1 MKTERTIPEGSS
13 GSAMLERLRATR
25 ASIRRALLVERLAQ
39 ALAFGLAAVV
49 AAAVLDRV
57 LRLPPAVRVM
67 ELLLLLGGGVAWFV
81 MRVLPAIRFAP
92 PLVEVALRMER
103 GHGDARG
110 ILAAGTDL
118 AEADAPTDPVTGHLA
133 EEVVQRAS
141 SAVERVDR
149 RIVDMRPARRAAAS
163 AGLAATIFAVMVLLS
178 PETARIAL
186 LRLATPF
193 ADVQWPARTM
203 VEPAMASKVHPRGS
217 ALPLR
222 ARTVRG
228 ESASMRVEAQYR
240 LVNKGSG
247 EWRTVLLSAQPDGS
261 FERLVETDG
270 DSIEVLFRTEDMET
284 LPVTVRLLQAP
295 TVESARA
302 SIEPPA
308 YAQGVVDTR
317 AVDLGNGTDRRATVS
332 PPVLDGSMITM
343 QLTMR
348 GTTDP
353 PSDADARS
361 AWLDR
366 TVSIMAADGRKI
378 APEVT
383 VDAATPGSATPGSA
397 TLGSATSGSWT
408 LRWRASGRGV
418 IELKPEG
425 AEGIVPT
432 ERIAFEIPAIEDSAP
447 VIAIVEPTADESVTP
462 EATPSV
468 VAEGRDDLSV
478 KRIWLDVSVAHGK
491 EEPHSATTTDGTPG
505 TTARVERT
513 LSIKELGAQA
523 GDRVICIARVVD
535 AFESEGKP
543 RNPVAST
550 PRVFRIISPTELSEQ
565 VRSRLGQMRDAAGRL
580 REEQAGIAEAARNAA
595 ERTEKEGAAATEQE
609 RSQLAGTEGRMADR
623 MAAFERSLAELSSRL
638 ERNKT
643 DGDGL
648 DKTIADAAKS
658 AQAASKQAQQAASV
672 MPKSGA
678 DAAKEAAEHAAESER
693 SLADLETALQRDRET
708 AELSRRIDRLAEKL
722 ESARR
727 DTRAAGEKST
737 GKERQQLGEETRA
750 QLDRAAQAQREAAAE
765 ARSLSEDLGK
775 RAEEVQRRQDA
786 DPGAAEA
793 MKEAQ
798 READER
804 GLARQLEQAAQQ
816 TEQNKMQAA
825 QQSQQQAQQ
834 AVQAMQQ
841 AMRNQQKKRTEEL
854 ERRVTEVVDALRAL
868 LGQIEEHS
876 LPMQQLVA
884 GDAPAVDRESKAML
898 RLSQNASGITEN
910 AMAGGQQL
918 RRTATLVARASEQL
932 DESATA
938 LRKAPPEPDA
948 ARASLEAARK
958 SVQEALASAEQA
970 KREAD
975 RAAENRRREELR
987 GVYQQVLDRQRSA
1000 RNSTESIVPAPGKSL
1015 DRRGF
1020 IESRRIAAEQT
1031 TVTNLLTA
1039 VSKRADVSGSELY
1052 SSSNEEM
1059 LAASNLASQDL
1070 SSSSVSRRTV
1080 MVQKEVE
1087 TSIAA
1092 LMEALSDPLEAE
1104 DPFAQGGN
1112 RNQQQQQQQGGGQQ
1126 GGNQRV
1132 PPMAELRLL
1141 RTMAQRVLDD
1151 TAAASE
1157 LPEADRAAYLARVAQ
1172 RQKRIMD
1179 LGERWMKAMQDQ
1191 SGTPKDGEE
1200 EGGAGAGVPTDGG
1213 GSGKGEGTP

>member
-1 MKTERTIPEGSS
+1 
-13 GSAMLERLRATR
+13 MLARLRATR
-25 ASIRRALLVERLAQ
+25 ARIRRVLLVERLAQ
-39 ALAFGLAAVV
+39 ALAFGLVAIVV
-49 AAAVLDRV
+49 AVVLDRV
-57 LRLPPAVRVM
+57 LRLPPPVRVV
-67 ELLLLLGGGVAWFV
+67 ELLSLLGGGMAWFV
-81 MRVLPAIRFAP
+81 MRVLPALRFAP

-110 ILAAGTDL
+110 ILAAGADM
-118 AEADAPTDPVTGHLA
+118 AEADAPADPITGQLA
-133 EEVVQRAS
+133 QEVVYRAS
-141 SAVERVDR
+141 AVVGQADQG
-149 RIVDMRPARRAAAS
+149 IVDARPARRAAVS
-163 AGLAATIFAVMVLLS
+163 AGVAVVIFVAMVLLS
-178 PETARIAL
+178 PESARIAL

-228 ESASMRVEAQYR
+228 EPASMRVEAQYR
-240 LVNKGSG
+240 LVRNGAG

-270 DSIEVLFRTEDMET
+270 DAIEVLFRTEDMET
-284 LPVTVRLLQAP
+284 LPVTVRLVQAP
-295 TVESARA
+295 AVESARA

-308 YAQGVVDTR
+308 YAQGSVDART
-317 AVDLGNGTDRRATVS
+317 VDLGNGTDRRATVS
-332 PPVLDGSMITM
+332 PPVLAGSTITM

-348 GTTDP
+348 GTVDP
-353 PSDADARS
+353 PSEASARS
-361 AWLDR
+361 AWIER
-366 TVSIMAADGRKI
+366 SVSITGADGQKPV
-378 APEVT
+378 PEFAF
-383 VDAATPGSATPGSA
+383 DAGKPD
-397 TLGSATSGSWT
+397 SWT

-418 IELKPEG
+418 IELRPEG

-432 ERIAFEIPAIEDSAP
+432 ERIAFEIPAIDDAAP
-447 VIAIVEPTADESVTP
+447 VIAIVEPSADESVTP

-478 KRIWLDVSVAHGK
+478 KRIWLDVSVARGK
-491 EEPHSATTTDGTPG
+491 DEPRNAMSVDGAPG
-505 TTARVERT
+505 ATARAERT

-523 GDRVICIARVVD
+523 GDRVVCIARAVD
-535 AFESEGKP
+535 AFEAEGKP

-595 ERTEKEGAAATEQE
+595 ERTEKDGSSATEQE
-609 RSQLAGTEGRMADR
+609 RSQLAGTESRMADR

-678 DAAKEAAEHAAESER
+678 EAAKEAAEHAAESER

-727 DTRAAGEKST
+727 DTKAAGEKST
-737 GKERQQLGEETRA
+737 GKDRQQLGEETRA

-765 ARSLSEDLGK
+765 ARALSEDLGK

-841 AMRNQQKKRTEEL
+841 AMRNQQRKRNEEL

-884 GDAPAVDRESKAML
+884 DDAVAVDRESRAML
-898 RLSQNASGITEN
+898 RLSQNASGITET

-918 RRTATLVARASEQL
+918 RRAATLVARASEQL
-932 DESATA
+932 DESAMA
-938 LRKAPPEPDA
+938 LRKSPPEPDA
-948 ARASLEAARK
+948 GRVSLEAARK
-958 SVQEALASAEQA
+958 SIQEALASAEQA

-1000 RNSTESIVPAPGKSL
+1000 RTNTETIVPAPGKSL

-1020 IESRRIAAEQT
+1020 IESRRIAAEQAV
-1031 TVTNLLTA
+1031 VTNLLTA
-1039 VSKRADVSGSELY
+1039 VAKRADVSGSELY

-1059 LAASNLASQDL
+1059 LAASDLASQDL

-1087 TSIAA
+1087 ASIAA
-1092 LMEALSDPLEAE
+1092 LMEALSDPPESE
-1104 DPFAQGGN
+1104 DPFAQGAN
-1112 RNQQQQQQQGGGQQ
+1112 KNQQQQQPQGGGQQ

-1157 LPEADRAAYLARVAQ
+1157 LPDADRATYLARVAQ

-1179 LGERWMKAMQDQ
+1179 LGERWMKAMQEQ

-1200 EGGAGAGVPTDGG
+1200 QGDGEAEPSTDGAG
-1213 GSGKGEGTP
+1213 SKKGDGTP

>member
-1 MKTERTIPEGSS
+1 MTTERPIPDGSD
-13 GSAMLERLRATR
+13 GSAMLQTLRATR
-25 ASIRRALLVERLAQ
+25 ARIKRVLLVERLAQ
-39 ALAFGLAAVV
+39 ALAFGLVAVV
-49 AAAVLDRV
+49 AAVVLDRV
-57 LRLPPAVRVM
+57 LRLPPAVRVL
-67 ELLLLLGGGVAWFV
+67 ELLLLLGGGIAWFV
-81 MRVLPAIRFAP
+81 TRVLPAIRFAP

-110 ILAAGTDL
+110 ILAAGADL
-118 AEADAPTDPVTGHLA
+118 AGADVAAAEALANPVTGQLA
-133 EEVVQRAS
+133 QEVVRRAS
-141 SAVERVDR
+141 TVVQHANHG
-149 RIVDMRPARRAAAS
+149 IVDPRPARRASMS
-163 AGLAATIFAVMVLLS
+163 AGVAAVIFAAMVLLS
-178 PETARIAL
+178 PESARIAL

-228 ESASMRVEAQYR
+228 EPASMRVEAQYR
-240 LVNKGSG
+240 LVRDGAG

-270 DSIEVLFRTEDMET
+270 DAIEVLFRTEDMET
-284 LPVTVRLLQAP
+284 LPVTVRLVQAP
-295 TVESARA
+295 AVESARA
-302 SIEPPA
+302 SIDPPA
-308 YAQGVVDTR
+308 YAQGAVDAR

-332 PPVLDGSMITM
+332 PPVLAGSQITM
-343 QLTMR
+343 QLSMR
-348 GTTDP
+348 GTIEP
-353 PSDADARS
+353 PSDVTGRA

-366 TVSIMAADGRKI
+366 TVSIMGVDGRRI
-378 APEVT
+378 SPEFT
-383 VDAATPGSATPGSA
+383 VDAAKTAA
-397 TLGSATSGSWT
+397 WT
-408 LRWRASGRGV
+408 LRWSASGRGV

-432 ERIAFEIPAIEDSAP
+432 ERIAFEIPAIDDTAP
-447 VIAIVEPTADESVTP
+447 VIAIIEPAADESVTP
-462 EATPSV
+462 EATPLV

-478 KRIWLDVSVAHGK
+478 KRIWLEVSVGRGK
-491 EEPHSATTTDGTPG
+491 DDPRNALTADGTPG
-505 TTARVERT
+505 VTARVERT
-513 LSIKELGAQA
+513 VSIKDVGAQA
-523 GDRVICIARVVD
+523 GDRVICIARAVD

-623 MAAFERSLAELSSRL
+623 VAAFERSLAELSSRL

-658 AQAASKQAQQAASV
+658 AQAATQQAQQAASA
-672 MPKSGA
+672 MPKPGT
-678 DAAKEAAEHAAESER
+678 DAAKDAAERAAESER

-722 ESARR
+722 DAARR
-727 DTRAAGEKST
+727 DTKAAGEKSM
-737 GKERQQLGEETRA
+737 GKDRQQLGEEARA

-841 AMRNQQKKRTEEL
+841 AMRNQQKKRNEEL

-884 GDAPAVDRESKAML
+884 EDTVAVERESKAML
-898 RLSQNASGITEN
+898 RLSQNASGITES
-910 AMAGGQQL
+910 AMGAGQSL
-918 RRTATLVARASEQL
+918 RRAATLVARAAEQL

-938 LRKAPPEPDA
+938 LRKAPPEPEP
-948 ARASLEAARK
+948 ARGSLEAARK

-987 GVYQQVLDRQRSA
+987 GVYQQVLERQQSA
-1000 RNSTESIVPAPGKSL
+1000 RAGTESIVPAPGKSL

-1020 IESRRIAAEQT
+1020 IESRRIAAEQAA
-1031 TVTNLLTA
+1031 VTNLLTA
-1039 VSKRADVSGSELY
+1039 VAKRADVSGSELY
-1052 SSSNEEM
+1052 SSSNDEM
-1059 LAASNLASQDL
+1059 VAASNLASQDL

-1087 TSIAA
+1087 ASIAA
-1092 LMEALSDPLEAE
+1092 LMEALSDPPEAE
-1104 DPFAQGGN
+1104 DPFAQGANKEQKQGESGGG
-1112 RNQQQQQQQGGGQQ
+1112 GGGQQ
-1126 GGNQRV
+1126 PGGQRV

-1157 LPEADRAAYLARVAQ
+1157 LPEGDRAAYLARVAQ

-1179 LGERWMKAMQDQ
+1179 LGERWMNAMKEQ
-1191 SGTPKDGEE
+1191 SGAPKDGQEQDNGGAGSQQPPSGAPKDGEI
-1200 EGGAGAGVPTDGG
+1200 P
-1213 GSGKGEGTP
+1213 

>member
-1 MKTERTIPEGSS
+1 MTTDRPIPEGAD
-13 GSAMLERLRATR
+13 GNAMLRTLRAAR
-25 ASIRRALLVERLAQ
+25 ARIRRVLLVERLAQ
-39 ALAFGLAAVV
+39 ALAFGLAAIV
-49 AAAVLDRV
+49 AAVVLDRV
-57 LRLPPAVRVM
+57 LRLPPAVRVV
-67 ELLLLLGGGVAWFV
+67 ELLLLVGGGIAWFV

-103 GHGDARG
+103 GHGEARG

-118 AEADAPTDPVTGHLA
+118 AEAGAPTDLVTGMLA
-133 EEVVQRAS
+133 HQVVQRAS
-141 SAVERVDR
+141 EVVERADRGSVDP
-149 RIVDMRPARRAAAS
+149 RPARRASARAAI
-163 AGLAATIFAVMVLLS
+163 AAAIFAVMVVVS
-178 PETARIAL
+178 PESARIAL

-203 VEPAMASKVHPRGS
+203 VEPAMASTVHPRGS

-228 ESASMRVEAQYR
+228 EPGSMRVEAQYR
-240 LVNKGSG
+240 LVRDGAG

-270 DSIEVLFRTEDMET
+270 EAIEVLFRTEDMET
-284 LPVTVRLLQAP
+284 LPVTVRLVQAP
-295 TVESARA
+295 AVESARA

-308 YAQGVVDTR
+308 YARGAVDAR
-317 AVDLGNGTDRRATVS
+317 MVDLGNGTDRRATLS
-332 PPVLDGSMITM
+332 PPVLSGSMITL
-343 QLTMR
+343 QLSMR
-348 GTTDP
+348 GTIEP
-353 PSDADARS
+353 PVDADVRS
-361 AWLDR
+361 SWLAR
-366 TVSIMAADGRKI
+366 TVSIMGADGRAI
-378 APEVT
+378 APEFT
-383 VDAATPGSATPGSA
+383 VDAANTA
-397 TLGSATSGSWT
+397 SWT
-408 LRWRASGRGV
+408 LRWMAGGRGV
-418 IELKPEG
+418 VELKPEG
-425 AEGIVPT
+425 AEGIIPT
-432 ERIAFEIPAIEDSAP
+432 ERIAFEIPAIDDAP
-447 VIAIVEPTADESVTP
+447 PVVAIVDPAADESVTP
-462 EATPSV
+462 DATPSV
-468 VAEGRDDLSV
+468 VAEGRDDLAV
-478 KRIWLDVSVAHGK
+478 KRIWLDVLVAHGK
-491 EEPHSATTTDGTPG
+491 DEPRSAMSVDGTGG
-505 TTARVERT
+505 TTARLGHT
-513 LSIKELGAQA
+513 LSIKELDAQA
-523 GDRVICIARVVD
+523 GDRVVCIARAVD

-580 REEQAGIAEAARNAA
+580 REEQAGIAEAARNVA

-609 RSQLAGTEGRMADR
+609 RSRLAGTEGRMADR
-623 MAAFERSLAELSSRL
+623 MAAFERSLAELSARL

-648 DKTIADAAKS
+648 DKTIADAARS
-658 AQAASKQAQQAASV
+658 ARAANQQAQQAAST
-672 MPKSGA
+672 MPKAGSDEA
-678 DAAKEAAEHAAESER
+678 REAAEHAAESER
-693 SLADLETALQRDRET
+693 SLADLEAALQRDRES

-727 DTRAAGEKST
+727 DTKAAGEKSM

-841 AMRNQQKKRTEEL
+841 AMRNQQKKRNEEL
-854 ERRVTEVVDALRAL
+854 ERRVTEVVDTLRAL

-884 GDAPAVDRESKAML
+884 GDTPAVERESAAML
-898 RLSQNASGITEN
+898 RLSQNATGITES

-918 RRTATLVARASEQL
+918 RRAATLVARASEQL

-938 LRKAPPEPDA
+938 LRKSPPEPDP
-948 ARASLEAARK
+948 ARAALEAARK
-958 SVQEALASAEQA
+958 SVQDALASAEQA

-1000 RNSTESIVPAPGKSL
+1000 RTSTESIVPAPGKSL

-1020 IESRRIAAEQT
+1020 IESRRIAAEQA
-1031 TVTNLLTA
+1031 VVSNLLTA
-1039 VSKRADVSGSELY
+1039 VSKRADISGSELY
-1052 SSSNEEM
+1052 SSSNDEM
-1059 LAASNLASQDL
+1059 LAASNQASQDL

-1087 TSIAA
+1087 ASIAA
-1092 LMEALSDPLEAE
+1092 LMEALSDPPEAE

-1112 RNQQQQQQQGGGQQ
+1112 KNQQQQQQQGGGQQ

-1141 RTMAQRVLDD
+1141 RTMAQQVLND

-1157 LPEADRAAYLARVAQ
+1157 LPDADRAAYLARVAQ

-1179 LGERWMKAMQDQ
+1179 LGERWMKAMQEQ

-1200 EGGAGAGVPTDGG
+1200 QAGDGADAPSDENGAKKGDGI
-1213 GSGKGEGTP
+1213 P

>member
-1 MKTERTIPEGSS
+1 
-13 GSAMLERLRATR
+13 
-25 ASIRRALLVERLAQ
+25 
-39 ALAFGLAAVV
+39 
-49 AAAVLDRV
+49 
-57 LRLPPAVRVM
+57 
-67 ELLLLLGGGVAWFV
+67 
-81 MRVLPAIRFAP
+81 
-92 PLVEVALRMER
+92 
-103 GHGDARG
+103 
-110 ILAAGTDL
+110 
-118 AEADAPTDPVTGHLA
+118 
-133 EEVVQRAS
+133 
-141 SAVERVDR
+141 
-149 RIVDMRPARRAAAS
+149 
-163 AGLAATIFAVMVLLS
+163 
-178 PETARIAL
+178 
-186 LRLATPF
+186 
-193 ADVQWPARTM
+193 M

-228 ESASMRVEAQYR
+228 EPASMRVEAQYR
-240 LVNKGSG
+240 LVRDGAG

-270 DSIEVLFRTEDMET
+270 DAIEVLFRTEDMET
-284 LPVTVRLLQAP
+284 LPVTVRLVQAP
-295 TVESARA
+295 AVESARA
-302 SIEPPA
+302 SIEPPV
-308 YAQGVVDTR
+308 YAQGSVDART
-317 AVDLGNGTDRRATVS
+317 VDLGNGTDRRATVS
-332 PPVLDGSMITM
+332 PPVLAGSTITM

-353 PSDADARS
+353 PSEASARS
-361 AWLDR
+361 AWIDR
-366 TVSIMAADGRKI
+366 SVSIVGADGQKLV
-378 APEVT
+378 PEFGF
-383 VDAATPGSATPGSA
+383 DAGRPD
-397 TLGSATSGSWT
+397 SWT

-432 ERIAFEIPAIEDSAP
+432 ERIAFEIPAIDDAAP
-447 VIAIVEPTADESVTP
+447 VIAIIEPSADESVTP
-462 EATPSV
+462 EAAPSV

-478 KRIWLDVSVAHGK
+478 KRIWLDVSVARGK
-491 EEPHSATTTDGTPG
+491 DEPRNAMSVDGAPG
-505 TTARVERT
+505 ATARVERT

-523 GDRVICIARVVD
+523 GDRVVCIARAVD
-535 AFESEGKP
+535 AFEAEGKP

-595 ERTEKEGAAATEQE
+595 ERTEKDGSSATEQE
-609 RSQLAGTEGRMADR
+609 RSQLAGTESRMADR

-658 AQAASKQAQQAASV
+658 AQAANKQAQQAASV

-678 DAAKEAAEHAAESER
+678 EAAKEAAEHAAESER

-727 DTRAAGEKST
+727 DTKAAGEKST
-737 GKERQQLGEETRA
+737 GKDRQQLGEETRA

-841 AMRNQQKKRTEEL
+841 AMRNQQKKRNEEL

-884 GDAPAVDRESKAML
+884 DDAVAVDRESKAML
-898 RLSQNASGITEN
+898 RLSQNASGITEA

-918 RRTATLVARASEQL
+918 RRAATLVARASEQL

-938 LRKAPPEPDA
+938 LRKSPPEPDA
-948 ARASLEAARK
+948 GRASLEAARK

-1000 RNSTESIVPAPGKSL
+1000 RTNTETIVPAPGKSL

-1020 IESRRIAAEQT
+1020 IESRRIAAEQAV
-1031 TVTNLLTA
+1031 VTNLLTA
-1039 VSKRADVSGSELY
+1039 IAKRADVSGSELY
-1052 SSSNEEM
+1052 SSSNDEM
-1059 LAASNLASQDL
+1059 LAASDLASQDL

-1087 TSIAA
+1087 ASIAA
-1092 LMEALSDPLEAE
+1092 LMEALSDPPEAE
-1104 DPFAQGGN
+1104 DPFAQGAN
-1112 RNQQQQQQQGGGQQ
+1112 KNQQQQQQQQPQGGGQQ

-1157 LPEADRAAYLARVAQ
+1157 LPDADRAAYLARVAQ

-1179 LGERWMKAMQDQ
+1179 LGERWMKAMQEQ
-1191 SGTPKDGEE
+1191 SGTP
-1200 EGGAGAGVPTDGG
+1200 
-1213 GSGKGEGTP
+1213 

>member
-1 MKTERTIPEGSS
+1 MTTERPITDGTG
-13 GSAMLERLRATR
+13 GSAMLVQLRATR
-25 ASIRRALLVERLAQ
+25 ARIRRALLIERLAQ
-39 ALAFGLAAVV
+39 ALAFGLVAIVV
-49 AAAVLDRV
+49 AVVLDRV
-57 LRLPPAVRVM
+57 LRLPPAVRVV
-67 ELLLLLGGGVAWFV
+67 ELLSLLGGGVVWFV

-110 ILAAGTDL
+110 ILAAGTDM
-118 AEADAPTDPVTGHLA
+118 AEADAPTDPITGQLA
-133 EEVVQRAS
+133 QEVVRRAS
-141 SAVERVDR
+141 AAVAQADHGVIDP
-149 RIVDMRPARRAAAS
+149 RPARRAAVS
-163 AGLAATIFAVMVLLS
+163 AGVAVVVFVAMVLLS
-178 PETARIAL
+178 PESARIAL

-228 ESASMRVEAQYR
+228 EPTSMRVEAQYR
-240 LVNKGSG
+240 LVRNGAG

-270 DSIEVLFRTEDMET
+270 DAIEVLFRTEDMET
-284 LPVTVRLLQAP
+284 LPVTVRLVQAP
-295 TVESARA
+295 AVESARA

-308 YAQGVVDTR
+308 YAQGSVDART
-317 AVDLGNGTDRRATVS
+317 VDLGNGTDRRATVS
-332 PPVLDGSMITM
+332 PPVLAGSTISM

-348 GTTDP
+348 GITDP
-353 PSDADARS
+353 PGDASARS
-361 AWLDR
+361 AWIDR
-366 TVSIMAADGRKI
+366 TVSIAGAEGQKI
-378 APEVT
+378 VPEFMF
-383 VDAATPGSATPGSA
+383 DAGTPDV
-397 TLGSATSGSWT
+397 WT

-425 AEGIVPT
+425 MEGIVPT
-432 ERIAFEIPAIEDSAP
+432 ERIAFEIPAIDDAAP
-447 VIAIVEPTADESVTP
+447 VIAIIEPSADESVTP

-478 KRIWLDVSVAHGK
+478 KRIWLDVSVARGK
-491 EEPHSATTTDGTPG
+491 DEPRNAMSVDGAPG
-505 TTARVERT
+505 ATARVERT

-523 GDRVICIARVVD
+523 GDRVICIARAVD
-535 AFESEGKP
+535 AFEAEGKP

-595 ERTEKEGAAATEQE
+595 ERTEKDGSSATEQE
-609 RSQLAGTEGRMADR
+609 RSQLAGTESRMADR
-623 MAAFERSLAELSSRL
+623 MAAFERSLTELSSRL

-658 AQAASKQAQQAASV
+658 AQAANKQAQQAASV

-678 DAAKEAAEHAAESER
+678 EAAKEAAEHAAESER

-727 DTRAAGEKST
+727 DTKAAGEKST
-737 GKERQQLGEETRA
+737 GKDRQQLGEETRA

-841 AMRNQQKKRTEEL
+841 AMRNQQKKRNEEL

-884 GDAPAVDRESKAML
+884 DDAVAVDRESKAML
-898 RLSQNASGITEN
+898 RLSQNASGITET

-918 RRTATLVARASEQL
+918 RRAATLVARASEQL

-938 LRKAPPEPDA
+938 LRKSPPEPDTG
-948 ARASLEAARK
+948 RASLEAARK
-958 SVQEALASAEQA
+958 SVQEAFASAEQA

-1000 RNSTESIVPAPGKSL
+1000 RTNTETIVPAPGKSL

-1020 IESRRIAAEQT
+1020 IESRRIAAEQAV
-1031 TVTNLLTA
+1031 VTNLLTA
-1039 VSKRADVSGSELY
+1039 VAKRADVSGSELY

-1059 LAASNLASQDL
+1059 LAASDLASQDL

-1087 TSIAA
+1087 ASIAA
-1092 LMEALSDPLEAE
+1092 LMEALSDPPEAE
-1104 DPFAQGGN
+1104 DPFAQGAN
-1112 RNQQQQQQQGGGQQ
+1112 KNQEQQQQPQGGGQQ

-1157 LPEADRAAYLARVAQ
+1157 LPDADRAAYLARVAQ

-1179 LGERWMKAMQDQ
+1179 LGERWMKAMQEQ

-1200 EGGAGAGVPTDGG
+1200 QGGGGAEPSMDGAG
-1213 GSGKGEGTP
+1213 SKKGDETP

>member
-1 MKTERTIPEGSS
+1 
-13 GSAMLERLRATR
+13 MLVRLRATR
-25 ASIRRALLVERLAQ
+25 ARIRRALLVERLAQ
-39 ALAFGLAAVV
+39 ALAFGLVAIVVAVV
-49 AAAVLDRV
+49 LDWV
-57 LRLPPAVRVM
+57 LRLPPAVRVV
-67 ELLLLLGGGVAWFV
+67 ELLSLLGGGMAWFV
-81 MRVLPAIRFAP
+81 MRVLPALRFAP

-110 ILAAGTDL
+110 ILAAGADM
-118 AEADAPTDPVTGHLA
+118 AEADAPADPITGQLA
-133 EEVVQRAS
+133 QEVVQRAS
-141 SAVERVDR
+141 AMVGQADQG
-149 RIVDMRPARRAAAS
+149 IVDARPARRAAVS
-163 AGLAATIFAVMVLLS
+163 AGVAVVIFVAMVLLS
-178 PETARIAL
+178 PESARIAL

-228 ESASMRVEAQYR
+228 EPASMRVEAQYR
-240 LVNKGSG
+240 LVRNSAG

-270 DSIEVLFRTEDMET
+270 DAIEVLFRTEDMET
-284 LPVTVRLLQAP
+284 LPVTVRLVQAP
-295 TVESARA
+295 AVESARA

-308 YAQGVVDTR
+308 YAQGSVDART
-317 AVDLGNGTDRRATVS
+317 VDLGNGTDRRATVS
-332 PPVLDGSMITM
+332 PPVLAGSTITM

-353 PSDADARS
+353 PSEASARS
-361 AWLDR
+361 AWIDR
-366 TVSIMAADGRKI
+366 SVSIVGADGQKLV
-378 APEVT
+378 PEFGF
-383 VDAATPGSATPGSA
+383 DAGKPD
-397 TLGSATSGSWT
+397 SWT

-432 ERIAFEIPAIEDSAP
+432 ERIAFEIPAIDDAAP
-447 VIAIVEPTADESVTP
+447 VIAIIEPSADESVTP

-478 KRIWLDVSVAHGK
+478 KRIWLDVSVARGK
-491 EEPHSATTTDGTPG
+491 DEPRNAMSVDGAPG
-505 TTARVERT
+505 ATARVERT

-523 GDRVICIARVVD
+523 GDRVVCIARAVD
-535 AFESEGKP
+535 AFEAEGKP

-595 ERTEKEGAAATEQE
+595 ERTEKDGSSATEQE
-609 RSQLAGTEGRMADR
+609 RSQLAGTESRMADR

-658 AQAASKQAQQAASV
+658 AQAANKQAQQAASV

-678 DAAKEAAEHAAESER
+678 EAAKEAAEHAAESER

-727 DTRAAGEKST
+727 DTKAAGEKST
-737 GKERQQLGEETRA
+737 GKDRQQLGEETRA

-841 AMRNQQKKRTEEL
+841 AMRNQQKKRNEEL

-884 GDAPAVDRESKAML
+884 DDAVAVDRESKAML
-898 RLSQNASGITEN
+898 RLSQNASGITET

-918 RRTATLVARASEQL
+918 RRAATLVARASEQL

-938 LRKAPPEPDA
+938 LRKSPPEPDA
-948 ARASLEAARK
+948 GRASLEAARK

-1000 RNSTESIVPAPGKSL
+1000 RTNTETIVPAPGKSL

-1020 IESRRIAAEQT
+1020 IESRRIAAEQAV
-1031 TVTNLLTA
+1031 VTNLLTA
-1039 VSKRADVSGSELY
+1039 IAKRADVSGSELY
-1052 SSSNEEM
+1052 SSSNDEM
-1059 LAASNLASQDL
+1059 LAASDLASQDL

-1087 TSIAA
+1087 ASIAA
-1092 LMEALSDPLEAE
+1092 LMEALSDPPEAE
-1104 DPFAQGGN
+1104 DPFAQGAN
-1112 RNQQQQQQQGGGQQ
+1112 KNQQQQQPQGGGQQ

-1157 LPEADRAAYLARVAQ
+1157 LPDADRAAYLARVAQ

-1179 LGERWMKAMQDQ
+1179 LGERWMKAMQEQ

-1200 EGGAGAGVPTDGG
+1200 QGD
-1213 GSGKGEGTP
+1213 GTP

>member
-1 MKTERTIPEGSS
+1 MASSFDSLARALREYPEGFDATD
-13 GSAMLERLRATR
+13 GSQPIPHFAKRKKAVEQGGRERPGSPRDPRQFAIGWQLVSPNFESPTARTDATLSR
-25 ASIRRALLVERLAQ
+25 IGAGE
-39 ALAFGLAAVV
+39 G
-49 AAAVLDRV
+49 AVLV
-57 LRLPPAVRVM
+57 LFGGRDAASLAPPVLHLFDPREGTWSSPAQLNM
-67 ELLLLLGGGVAWFV
+67 ELSGEPPSARAGHTAGNFGRHLVLVYGGKTASG
-81 MRVLPAIRFAP
+81 LSD
-92 PLVEVALRMER
+92 EV
-103 GHGDARG
+103 
-110 ILAAGTDL
+110 
-118 AEADAPTDPVTGHLA
+118 
-133 EEVVQRAS
+133 
-141 SAVERVDR
+141 
-149 RIVDMRPARRAAAS
+149 
-163 AGLAATIFAVMVLLS
+163 
-178 PETARIAL
+178 
-186 LRLATPF
+186 
-193 ADVQWPARTM
+193 
-203 VEPAMASKVHPRGS
+203 S
-217 ALPLR
+217 ALVHHRPEIG
-222 ARTVRG
+222 TF
-228 ESASMRVEAQYR
+228 S
-240 LVNKGSG
+240 K
-247 EWRTVLLSAQPDGS
+247 LSWCAI
-261 FERLVETDG
+261 ETDG
-270 DSIEVLFRTEDMET
+270 DAIEVLFRTEDMET
-284 LPVTVRLLQAP
+284 LPVTVRLVQAP
-295 TVESARA
+295 AVESARA

-308 YAQGVVDTR
+308 YAQGSVDART
-317 AVDLGNGTDRRATVS
+317 VDLGNGTDRRATVS
-332 PPVLDGSMITM
+332 PPVLAGSTITL

-348 GTTDP
+348 GTVDP
-353 PSDADARS
+353 PSEASARS

-366 TVSIMAADGRKI
+366 SVSIAGADGQKLV
-378 APEVT
+378 PELAF
-383 VDAATPGSATPGSA
+383 DAGKPD
-397 TLGSATSGSWT
+397 SWT

-432 ERIAFEIPAIEDSAP
+432 ERIAFEIPAIDDAAP
-447 VIAIVEPTADESVTP
+447 VIAIIEPSADESVTP

-478 KRIWLDVSVAHGK
+478 RRIWLDVSVARGK
-491 EEPHSATTTDGTPG
+491 DEPRNAMSVDGAPG
-505 TTARVERT
+505 ATARVERT

-523 GDRVICIARVVD
+523 GDRVVCVARAVD
-535 AFESEGKP
+535 AFEAEGKP

-595 ERTEKEGAAATEQE
+595 ERTEKDGSSATEQE
-609 RSQLAGTEGRMADR
+609 RSQLAGTESRMADR

-658 AQAASKQAQQAASV
+658 AQAANKQAQQAASV
-672 MPKSGA
+672 MPKSGPE
-678 DAAKEAAEHAAESER
+678 AAKEAAEHAAESER

-727 DTRAAGEKST
+727 DTKAAGEKST
-737 GKERQQLGEETRA
+737 GKDRQQLGEETRA

-786 DPGAAEA
+786 DPGAAKA

-841 AMRNQQKKRTEEL
+841 AMRNQQKKRNEEL

-884 GDAPAVDRESKAML
+884 DDAVAVDRESKAML
-898 RLSQNASGITEN
+898 RLSQNASGITET

-918 RRTATLVARASEQL
+918 RRAATLVARASEQL

-938 LRKAPPEPDA
+938 LRKSPPEPDA
-948 ARASLEAARK
+948 GRASLEAARK

-1000 RNSTESIVPAPGKSL
+1000 RTNTETIVPAPGKSL

-1020 IESRRIAAEQT
+1020 IESRRIAAEQAV
-1031 TVTNLLTA
+1031 VTNLLTA
-1039 VSKRADVSGSELY
+1039 VAKRADVSGSELY
-1052 SSSNEEM
+1052 SSSNDEM
-1059 LAASNLASQDL
+1059 LAASDLASQDL

-1087 TSIAA
+1087 ASIAA
-1092 LMEALSDPLEAE
+1092 LMEALSDPPEAE
-1104 DPFAQGGN
+1104 DPFAQGAN
-1112 RNQQQQQQQGGGQQ
+1112 KNQQQQQPQGGGQQ

-1157 LPEADRAAYLARVAQ
+1157 LPDADRAAYLARVAQ

-1179 LGERWMKAMQDQ
+1179 LGERWMKAMQEQ

-1200 EGGAGAGVPTDGG
+1200 QGD
-1213 GSGKGEGTP
+1213 GTP

>member
-1 MKTERTIPEGSS
+1 
-13 GSAMLERLRATR
+13 MLAQLRATR
-25 ASIRRALLVERLAQ
+25 ARIRRALLVERLAQ
-39 ALAFGLAAVV
+39 ALAFGLVAIVV
-49 AAAVLDRV
+49 AVVLDRV
-57 LRLPPAVRVM
+57 LRLPPAVRVV
-67 ELLLLLGGGVAWFV
+67 ELLSLLGGGMAWFV
-81 MRVLPAIRFAP
+81 MRVLPALRFAP

-110 ILAAGTDL
+110 ILAAGADM
-118 AEADAPTDPVTGHLA
+118 AEADAPADPITGQLA
-133 EEVVQRAS
+133 QEVVQRAS
-141 SAVERVDR
+141 AVVGQADQG
-149 RIVDMRPARRAAAS
+149 IVDARPARRAAVS
-163 AGLAATIFAVMVLLS
+163 AGVAVAIFVAMVLLS
-178 PETARIAL
+178 PESARIAL

-228 ESASMRVEAQYR
+228 EPASMRVEAQYR
-240 LVNKGSG
+240 LVRDGAG

-270 DSIEVLFRTEDMET
+270 DAIEVLFRTEDMET
-284 LPVTVRLLQAP
+284 LPVTVRLVQAP
-295 TVESARA
+295 AVESARA

-308 YAQGVVDTR
+308 YAQGSVDART
-317 AVDLGNGTDRRATVS
+317 VDLGNGTDRRATVS
-332 PPVLDGSMITM
+332 PPVLAGSTITM
-343 QLTMR
+343 QLMMR

-353 PSDADARS
+353 PSEASQRS

-366 TVSIMAADGRKI
+366 SVSIAGADGQKLV
-378 APEVT
+378 PEFT
-383 VDAATPGSATPGSA
+383 FDADKPD
-397 TLGSATSGSWT
+397 LWT

-432 ERIAFEIPAIEDSAP
+432 ERIAFEIPAIDDAAP
-447 VIAIVEPTADESVTP
+447 VIAIVEPSADESVTP

-478 KRIWLDVSVAHGK
+478 KRIWLDVSVARGK
-491 EEPHSATTTDGTPG
+491 DEPRNAMSVDGAAG
-505 TTARVERT
+505 ATARVERT

-523 GDRVICIARVVD
+523 GDRVVCIARALD
-535 AFESEGKP
+535 AFEAEGKP

-595 ERTEKEGAAATEQE
+595 ERTEKDGSSATEQE
-609 RSQLAGTEGRMADR
+609 RSQLAGTESRMADR

-658 AQAASKQAQQAASV
+658 AQAANKQAQQAASV
-672 MPKSGA
+672 MPKSGPE
-678 DAAKEAAEHAAESER
+678 AAKEAAEHAAESER

-708 AELSRRIDRLAEKL
+708 AELTRRIDRLAEKL

-727 DTRAAGEKST
+727 DTKAAGEKST
-737 GKERQQLGEETRA
+737 GKDRQQLGEETRA

-841 AMRNQQKKRTEEL
+841 AMRNQQKKRNEEL

-884 GDAPAVDRESKAML
+884 DDAVAVDRESKAML
-898 RLSQNASGITEN
+898 RLSQNASGITET

-918 RRTATLVARASEQL
+918 RRAATLVARASEQL

-938 LRKAPPEPDA
+938 LRKSPPEPDA
-948 ARASLEAARK
+948 GRASLEAARK

-1000 RNSTESIVPAPGKSL
+1000 RTNTETIVPAPGKSL

-1020 IESRRIAAEQT
+1020 IESRRIAAEQAV
-1031 TVTNLLTA
+1031 VTNLLTA
-1039 VSKRADVSGSELY
+1039 VAKRADVSGSELY
-1052 SSSNEEM
+1052 SSSNDEM
-1059 LAASNLASQDL
+1059 LAASDLASQDL
-1070 SSSSVSRRTV
+1070 SSSSISRRTV

-1087 TSIAA
+1087 ASIAA
-1092 LMEALSDPLEAE
+1092 LMEALSDPPEAE
-1104 DPFAQGGN
+1104 DPFAQGAN
-1112 RNQQQQQQQGGGQQ
+1112 KNQQQQQQQPQGGGQQ

-1157 LPEADRAAYLARVAQ
+1157 LPDADRAAYLARVAQ

-1179 LGERWMKAMQDQ
+1179 LGERWMKAMQEQ

-1200 EGGAGAGVPTDGG
+1200 QGD
-1213 GSGKGEGTP
+1213 GTP

>member
-1 MKTERTIPEGSS
+1 
-13 GSAMLERLRATR
+13 MLAQLRATR
-25 ASIRRALLVERLAQ
+25 ARIRRALLVERLAQ
-39 ALAFGLAAVV
+39 ALAFGLVAIVV
-49 AAAVLDRV
+49 AVALDRV
-57 LRLPPAVRVM
+57 LRLPPAVRVV
-67 ELLLLLGGGVAWFV
+67 ELLSLLGGGMAWFV
-81 MRVLPAIRFAP
+81 MRVLPALRFAP

-110 ILAAGTDL
+110 ILAAGADM
-118 AEADAPTDPVTGHLA
+118 AEADAPADPITGQLA
-133 EEVVQRAS
+133 QEVVHRAS
-141 SAVERVDR
+141 AVVGQADQG
-149 RIVDMRPARRAAAS
+149 IVDARPARRAAVS
-163 AGLAATIFAVMVLLS
+163 AGVAVVIFVAMVLLS
-178 PETARIAL
+178 PESARIAL

-228 ESASMRVEAQYR
+228 EPASMRVEAQYR
-240 LVNKGSG
+240 LVRDGAG

-270 DSIEVLFRTEDMET
+270 DAIEVLFRTEDMET
-284 LPVTVRLLQAP
+284 LPVTVRLVQAP
-295 TVESARA
+295 AVESARA
-302 SIEPPA
+302 SIEPPT
-308 YAQGVVDTR
+308 YAQGSVDART
-317 AVDLGNGTDRRATVS
+317 VDLGNGTDRRATVS
-332 PPVLDGSMITM
+332 PPVLAGSTITM

-353 PSDADARS
+353 PSDTSARS
-361 AWLDR
+361 AWIDR
-366 TVSIMAADGRKI
+366 SVSIAGADGQKLV
-378 APEVT
+378 PEFAF
-383 VDAATPGSATPGSA
+383 DAGKPD
-397 TLGSATSGSWT
+397 SWT

-432 ERIAFEIPAIEDSAP
+432 ERIAFEIPAIDDAAP
-447 VIAIVEPTADESVTP
+447 VIAIIEPSADESVTP
-462 EATPSV
+462 EANPSV

-478 KRIWLDVSVAHGK
+478 KRIWLDVSVARGK
-491 EEPHSATTTDGTPG
+491 DEPRNAMSVDGAPG
-505 TTARVERT
+505 ATARVERT

-523 GDRVICIARVVD
+523 GDRVVCIARAVD
-535 AFESEGKP
+535 AFEAEGKP

-595 ERTEKEGAAATEQE
+595 ERTEKDGSSATEQE
-609 RSQLAGTEGRMADR
+609 RSQLAGTESRMADR

-658 AQAASKQAQQAASV
+658 AQAANKQAQQAASV
-672 MPKSGA
+672 MPKSGPE
-678 DAAKEAAEHAAESER
+678 AAKEAAEHAAESER

-727 DTRAAGEKST
+727 DTKAAGEKST
-737 GKERQQLGEETRA
+737 GKDRQQLGEETRA

-841 AMRNQQKKRTEEL
+841 AMRNQQKKRNEEL

-884 GDAPAVDRESKAML
+884 DDAVAVDRESKAML
-898 RLSQNASGITEN
+898 RLSQNASGITEA

-918 RRTATLVARASEQL
+918 RRAATLVARASEQL

-938 LRKAPPEPDA
+938 LRKSPPEPDA
-948 ARASLEAARK
+948 GRASLEAARK

-1000 RNSTESIVPAPGKSL
+1000 RTNTETIVPAPGKSL

-1020 IESRRIAAEQT
+1020 IESRRIAAEQAV
-1031 TVTNLLTA
+1031 VTNLLTA
-1039 VSKRADVSGSELY
+1039 IAKRADVSGSELY
-1052 SSSNEEM
+1052 SSSNDEM
-1059 LAASNLASQDL
+1059 LAASDLASQDL

-1087 TSIAA
+1087 ASIAA
-1092 LMEALSDPLEAE
+1092 LMEALSDPPEAE
-1104 DPFAQGGN
+1104 DPFAQGAN
-1112 RNQQQQQQQGGGQQ
+1112 KNQQQQQQQQPQGGGQQ

-1157 LPEADRAAYLARVAQ
+1157 LPDADRAAYLARVAQ

-1179 LGERWMKAMQDQ
+1179 LGERWMKAMQEQ

-1200 EGGAGAGVPTDGG
+1200 QGD
-1213 GSGKGEGTP
+1213 GTP

>member
-1 MKTERTIPEGSS
+1 
-13 GSAMLERLRATR
+13 MLARLRATR
-25 ASIRRALLVERLAQ
+25 ARIRRALLVERLAQ
-39 ALAFGLAAVV
+39 ALAFGLVAIVV
-49 AAAVLDRV
+49 AVALDRV
-57 LRLPPAVRVM
+57 LRLPSAVRVV
-67 ELLLLLGGGVAWFV
+67 ELLSLLGGGMAWFV
-81 MRVLPAIRFAP
+81 MRVLPALRFAP

-110 ILAAGTDL
+110 ILAAGADM
-118 AEADAPTDPVTGHLA
+118 AEADAPADPITGQLA
-133 EEVVQRAS
+133 QEVVHRAS
-141 SAVERVDR
+141 AVVGQADQG
-149 RIVDMRPARRAAAS
+149 IVDARPARRAAVS
-163 AGLAATIFAVMVLLS
+163 AAVAVVIFVAMVLLS
-178 PETARIAL
+178 PESARIAL

-228 ESASMRVEAQYR
+228 EPASMRVEAQYR
-240 LVNKGSG
+240 LVRNGAG

-270 DSIEVLFRTEDMET
+270 DAIEVLFRTEDMET
-284 LPVTVRLLQAP
+284 LPVTVRLVQAP
-295 TVESARA
+295 AVESARA

-308 YAQGVVDTR
+308 YAQGSVDART
-317 AVDLGNGTDRRATVS
+317 VDLGNGTDRRATVS
-332 PPVLDGSMITM
+332 PPVLAGSTITM

-353 PSDADARS
+353 PSDTSARS
-361 AWLDR
+361 AWIDR
-366 TVSIMAADGRKI
+366 SVSITGADGQKLV
-378 APEVT
+378 PEFAF
-383 VDAATPGSATPGSA
+383 DAGKPD
-397 TLGSATSGSWT
+397 SWT

-432 ERIAFEIPAIEDSAP
+432 ERIAFEIPAIDDAAP
-447 VIAIVEPTADESVTP
+447 VIAIIEPSADESVTP

-478 KRIWLDVSVAHGK
+478 KRIWLDVSVARGK
-491 EEPHSATTTDGTPG
+491 DEPRNAMSVDGAPG
-505 TTARVERT
+505 ATARVERT

-523 GDRVICIARVVD
+523 GDRVVCIARAVD
-535 AFESEGKP
+535 AFEAEGKP

-595 ERTEKEGAAATEQE
+595 ERTEKDGSSATEQE
-609 RSQLAGTEGRMADR
+609 RSQLAGTESRMADR

-658 AQAASKQAQQAASV
+658 AQAANKQAQQAASV

-678 DAAKEAAEHAAESER
+678 EAAKEAAEHAAESER

-727 DTRAAGEKST
+727 DTKAAGEKST
-737 GKERQQLGEETRA
+737 GKDRQQLGEETRA

-841 AMRNQQKKRTEEL
+841 AMRNQQKKRNEEL

-884 GDAPAVDRESKAML
+884 DDAVAVDRESKAML
-898 RLSQNASGITEN
+898 RLSQNASGITET

-918 RRTATLVARASEQL
+918 RRAATLVARASEQL

-938 LRKAPPEPDA
+938 LRKSPPEPDA
-948 ARASLEAARK
+948 GRASLEAARK

-1000 RNSTESIVPAPGKSL
+1000 RTNTETIVPAPGKSL

-1020 IESRRIAAEQT
+1020 IESRRIAAEQAV
-1031 TVTNLLTA
+1031 VTNLLTA
-1039 VSKRADVSGSELY
+1039 IAKRADVSGSELY
-1052 SSSNEEM
+1052 SSSNDEM
-1059 LAASNLASQDL
+1059 LAASDLASQDL

-1087 TSIAA
+1087 ASIAA
-1092 LMEALSDPLEAE
+1092 LMEALSDPPEAE
-1104 DPFAQGGN
+1104 DPFAQGAN
-1112 RNQQQQQQQGGGQQ
+1112 KNQQQQQQPQGGGQQ

-1157 LPEADRAAYLARVAQ
+1157 LPDADRAAYLARVAQ

-1179 LGERWMKAMQDQ
+1179 LGERWMKAMQEQ

-1200 EGGAGAGVPTDGG
+1200 QGD
-1213 GSGKGEGTP
+1213 GTP

>member
-1 MKTERTIPEGSS
+1 MTTERPITDGTG
-13 GSAMLERLRATR
+13 GSAMLAQLRTTR
-25 ASIRRALLVERLAQ
+25 ARIRRALLIERLAQ
-39 ALAFGLAAVV
+39 ALAFGLVAIVV
-49 AAAVLDRV
+49 AVVLDRV
-57 LRLPPAVRVM
+57 LRLPPAVRVV
-67 ELLLLLGGGVAWFV
+67 ELLSLLGGGVVWFV

-110 ILAAGTDL
+110 ILAAGTDM
-118 AEADAPTDPVTGHLA
+118 AEADAPTDPITGQLA
-133 EEVVQRAS
+133 QEVVRRAS
-141 SAVERVDR
+141 AVVAQADHGV
-149 RIVDMRPARRAAAS
+149 IDPRPARRASAS
-163 AGLAATIFAVMVLLS
+163 AGVAVVVFVAMVLLS

-228 ESASMRVEAQYR
+228 EPASMRVEAQYR
-240 LVNKGSG
+240 LVRDGAG

-270 DSIEVLFRTEDMET
+270 DAIEVLFRTEDMET
-284 LPVTVRLLQAP
+284 LPVTVRLVQAP
-295 TVESARA
+295 AVESARA

-308 YAQGVVDTR
+308 YAQGSVDVRT
-317 AVDLGNGTDRRATVS
+317 VDLGNGTDRRATVS
-332 PPVLDGSMITM
+332 PPVLAGSTITM

-348 GTTDP
+348 GTNEP
-353 PSDADARS
+353 PNDGTARS
-361 AWLDR
+361 AWIDR
-366 TVSIMAADGRKI
+366 TVSIIGADGQKI
-378 APEVT
+378 VPEFTFDTDKPDV
-383 VDAATPGSATPGSA
+383 
-397 TLGSATSGSWT
+397 WT
-408 LRWRASGRGV
+408 LRWRANGRGV

-425 AEGIVPT
+425 AEGIIPT
-432 ERIAFEIPAIEDSAP
+432 ERIAFEIPAIDDAAP
-447 VIAIVEPTADESVTP
+447 VIAIIEPSADESVTP

-478 KRIWLDVSVAHGK
+478 KRIWLDVSVARGK
-491 EEPHSATTTDGTPG
+491 DEPRNAMSVDGAPG
-505 TTARVERT
+505 ATARVERT

-523 GDRVICIARVVD
+523 GDRVVCIARAVD
-535 AFESEGKP
+535 AFEAEGKP

-595 ERTEKEGAAATEQE
+595 ERTEKDGSSATEQE
-609 RSQLAGTEGRMADR
+609 RSQLAGTESRMADR

-658 AQAASKQAQQAASV
+658 AQAANKQAQQAASV

-678 DAAKEAAEHAAESER
+678 EAAKEAAEHAAESER

-727 DTRAAGEKST
+727 DTKAAGEKST
-737 GKERQQLGEETRA
+737 GKDRQQLGEETRA

-841 AMRNQQKKRTEEL
+841 AMRNQQKKRNEEL

-884 GDAPAVDRESKAML
+884 GDAVAVDRESKAML
-898 RLSQNASGITEN
+898 RLSQNASGITET

-918 RRTATLVARASEQL
+918 RRAATLVARASEQL

-938 LRKAPPEPDA
+938 LRKSPPEPDA
-948 ARASLEAARK
+948 GRASLEAARK

-1000 RNSTESIVPAPGKSL
+1000 RTNTETIVPAPGKSL

-1020 IESRRIAAEQT
+1020 IESRRIAAEQAV
-1031 TVTNLLTA
+1031 VTNLLTA

-1052 SSSNEEM
+1052 SSSNDEM
-1059 LAASNLASQDL
+1059 LAASDLASQDL

-1087 TSIAA
+1087 ASIAA
-1092 LMEALSDPLEAE
+1092 LMEALSDPPEAE
-1104 DPFAQGGN
+1104 DPFAQGAN
-1112 RNQQQQQQQGGGQQ
+1112 KNQQPQQQPQGGGQQ

-1157 LPEADRAAYLARVAQ
+1157 LPDADRAAYLARVAQ

-1179 LGERWMKAMQDQ
+1179 LGERWMKAMQEQ

-1200 EGGAGAGVPTDGG
+1200 QDGG
-1213 GSGKGEGTP
+1213 GAEPSMDGAGSKKGDETP

>member
-1 MKTERTIPEGSS
+1 MTTERPIPEGSS

-25 ASIRRALLVERLAQ
+25 ASIRRALLLERLAQ

-133 EEVVQRAS
+133 EEVVKRAS

-149 RIVDMRPARRAAAS
+149 RIVDMRPARRAAVS
-163 AGLAATIFAVMVLLS
+163 AGVAATIFAAMVLLS

-203 VEPAMASKVHPRGS
+203 VESAMASKVHPRGS

-284 LPVTVRLLQAP
+284 LPVTVRLVQAP

-308 YAQGVVDTR
+308 YAQGLVDTR

-378 APEVT
+378 APEIT
-383 VDAATPGSATPGSA
+383 VDAAKP
-397 TLGSATSGSWT
+397 GSWT

-425 AEGIVPT
+425 AEGIGPT
-432 ERIAFEIPAIEDSAP
+432 ERIAFEIPAVEDSAP

-462 EATPSV
+462 EATPLV

-478 KRIWLDVSVAHGK
+478 TRIWLDVSVAHGK
-491 EEPHSATTTDGTPG
+491 EEPRSATTTDGTPG
-505 TTARVERT
+505 ITARVERT

-727 DTRAAGEKST
+727 DTKAAGEKST

-918 RRTATLVARASEQL
+918 RRAATLVARASEQL

-938 LRKAPPEPDA
+938 LRKSPPEPDA
-948 ARASLEAARK
+948 GRASLEAARK

-1059 LAASNLASQDL
+1059 LAASDLASQDL

-1092 LMEALSDPLEAE
+1092 LMEALSDPPEAE

-1200 EGGAGAGVPTDGG
+1200 EGGAGAEAPTDGG
-1213 GSGKGEGTP
+1213 GSEKGEGTP